1 MDVDVDARSVARDGD
16 DGTSDARV
24 AEALT
29 RVTTVTTSTREGDA
43 ETRARAVRDAL
54 DALARSA
61 PRVGAGTRWGGEAC
75 GAIRRARAAWARDG
89 DDDAGRGRAA
99 TEARGEAWESWCRT
113 VMAWSAT
120 SESWGA
126 GARVGVC

>member
-43 ETRARAVRDAL
+43 ETRAR
-54 DALARSA
+54 
-61 PRVGAGTRWGGEAC
+61 GE
-75 GAIRRARAAWARDG
+75 RRAGCAREVGAAWAPGRGGEGKRAGRFVARARRWRETTTTTRDG
-89 DDDAGRGRAA
+89 EGRRQRREGR
-99 TEARGEAWESWCRT
+99 RGSR
-113 VMAWSAT
+113 
-120 SESWGA
+120 
-126 GARVGVC
+126 GVEP

>member
-75 GAIRRARAAWARDG
+75 GRFVARARRWRETTTTTRD
-89 DDDAGRGRAA
+89 AEGRRQRREGR
-99 TEARGEAWESWCRT
+99 RGSR
-113 VMAWSAT
+113 
-120 SESWGA
+120 
-126 GARVGVC
+126 GVEP